1 MELLDQNQRIQNKM
15 YPFSIYEDS
24 IWNTFKNNFVIK
36 YLEWSGKLSLID
48 YIKTS
53 IVLIIIFSVISVGLF
68 LITPPV
74 YLSKVLV
81 SFAILFI
88 GLSVVPLISLLC
100 RRFNDI
106 GISKIKLLYLFFP
119 VLGALYIFFVLLKMG
134 EDSISYIKK
143 RENHFW
149 GSDWTISTYKLIYA
163 LSIILLL
170 GICNIIYKPLVN
182 STLLI
187 NKVETMASYIVDE
200 YTKYTTRDNVNRNKE
215 DSNLKSKAEQERV
228 EREQIEKQRIE
239 QNQER
244 IRLENLEKVKQK
256 NIDQAQNAIEKF
268 YSAIDQQNYNEAFNM
283 FSDNQRSVIGDFF
296 DWKQGYQNT
305 ISVKLKRLK
314 LKDYSDSSISFEYL
328 LYSND
333 QTSRGIVEKV
343 FRGNIVLVKVNGSW
357 CIDSQDGEL
366 LRSEVVRDSYSS
378 SNRASYNRR

>member
-106 GISKIKLLYLFFP
+106 GKSKIKLLYLFFP